1 MSWHL
6 TVVNR
11 KGEEI
16 ASYGSIQ
23 MMDSDYY
30 RLQGTHKGARKIAFF
45 IKNFR
50 QSYSVLLDRRTWE
63 YEHIDMTEETRL
75 ELKKLCKKGNYIRV
89 Y

>member
-6 TVVNR
+6 TIINK
-11 KGEEI
+11 KGKEI

-23 MMDSDYY
+23 MVDSDYY
-30 RLQGTHKGARKIAFF
+30 RLQGTHRGARRIAFF

-50 QSYSVLLDRRTWE
+50 IKYDTTG
-63 YEHIDMTEETRL
+63 EHTAWVKS
-75 ELKKLCKKGNYIRV
+75 ELISLCKKGNYIRV